1 VRAAPGSSAEND
13 LDLLTTRKTPHGV
26 VRNKLGL
33 ETEVSKVLFDLP
45 TDERAQETEALG
57 LTGIYLE
64 HFLQRNMLSISRR
77 R

>member
-1 VRAAPGSSAEND
+1 VRTAPGSSTEDD

-33 ETEVSKVLFDLP
+33 ETKVSKVLLNLP
-45 TDERAQETEALG
+45 TDERAQETEALS

-64 HFLQRNMLSISRR
+64 HFL
-77 R
+77 